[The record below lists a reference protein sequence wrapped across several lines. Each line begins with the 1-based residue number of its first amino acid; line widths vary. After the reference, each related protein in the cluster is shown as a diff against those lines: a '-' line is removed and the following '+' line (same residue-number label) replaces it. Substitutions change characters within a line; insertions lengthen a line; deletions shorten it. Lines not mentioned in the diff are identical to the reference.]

1 MNVGQA
7 PRQIEDGETCG
18 RANAFIALQNT
29 STDVIDNIVH
39 SEKYCTR
46 SQHDNLGLERAAVV
60 ADIGPAPLPHE
71 HRQRTAGPI
80 NQPRLGVQRCAV
92 VSIERFVPRIVASV
106 LTGST
111 SKSSQVKPIYSS
123 SDGRTTAFAMVLHV
137 VGIELESHVERAQR
151 WKRETRTNATNQKE
165 HSDLVLERRVDGGGK
180 ATAWPCSACEMSF
193 SFGIVVLQSL
203 SWEMKNDVV
212 PR

>member
-80 NQPRLGVQRCAV
+80 DQPRLGVQRCAV

-123 SDGRTTAFAMVLHV
+123 SDGRTTALQWFCMWW
-137 VGIELESHVERAQR
+137 GYS
-151 WKRETRTNATNQKE
+151 
-165 HSDLVLERRVDGGGK
+165 
-180 ATAWPCSACEMSF
+180 
-193 SFGIVVLQSL
+193 QSL
-203 SWEMKNDVV
+203 TLNAPSVGNAKRALMPRTRRNTPTWCSSAGSTAGAKRPSGPV
-212 PR
+212 PRARCRFHLALWFSRACLGK

>member
-1 MNVGQA
+1 
-7 PRQIEDGETCG
+7 
-18 RANAFIALQNT
+18 
-29 STDVIDNIVH
+29 
-39 SEKYCTR
+39 
-46 SQHDNLGLERAAVV
+46 
-60 ADIGPAPLPHE
+60 
-71 HRQRTAGPI
+71 
-80 NQPRLGVQRCAV
+80 
-92 VSIERFVPRIVASV
+92 
-106 LTGST
+106 
-111 SKSSQVKPIYSS
+111 
-123 SDGRTTAFAMVLHV
+123 MVLHV

-180 ATAWPCSACEMSF
+180 ATVWPCSACEMSF